1 MILFAGVDAGGT
13 TTRAAVHAADGTR
26 LGHGTA
32 GPGNPA
38 AHGHAAAGAAIEQA
52 LRRALDG
59 LDPSLVA
66 ASVAGVAGGDDDF
79 AELLRGVWAAC
90 GIAAPPRTVGDVDVA
105 YAAGTPAPSGTLLLA
120 GTGAAAARFRDR
132 AVVAVAD
139 GLGWLLGDEG
149 GGFWIGRAGVRAAVR
164 ALDRGL
170 PAGPLVELVT
180 AHFGLPTPAAS
191 SAGPA
196 GSGAS
201 SAGVAGSDGTVS
213 GVAGAGVAGSG
224 GTVSGVIG
232 EPRGRADRIVRLAQ
246 ADRML
251 VAAASPLVAEAA
263 AAGDGCAAEIVG
275 EAARRLAETAGRVH
289 GEGPIVLAG
298 GVLTADGPV
307 RAAVMELLA
316 GQEVVT
322 ARDGAAGASW
332 LAALDHLGDAATH
345 ARFTGGTRQPP

>member
-13 TTRAAVHAADGTR
+13 TTRAALHAADGTR
-26 LGHGTA
+26 LGYGTA

-38 AHGHAAAGAAIEQA
+38 AHGDSVAGAAIEQA

-66 ASVAGVAGGDDDF
+66 ASVAGVAGADDGF
-79 AELLRGVWAAC
+79 AEVLRRVWTAC
-90 GIAAPPRTVGDVDVA
+90 GIAAPPRLVGDVDVA

-120 GTGAAAARFRDR
+120 GTGAAAARFSGR
-132 AVVAVAD
+132 AVAAVAD

-170 PAGPLVELVT
+170 PYGLLVELVS
-180 AHFGLPTPAAS
+180 AHFG
-191 SAGPA
+191 
-196 GSGAS
+196 
-201 SAGVAGSDGTVS
+201 VA
-213 GVAGAGVAGSG
+213 
-224 GTVSGVIG
+224 G
-232 EPRGRADRIVRLAQ
+232 EPRRRADRIVRLAQ

-263 AAGDGCAAEIVG
+263 AGDERAAGIVG
-275 EAARRLAETAGRVH
+275 EAARRLAATAGRVH
-289 GEGPIVLAG
+289 SEGPIVLAG
-298 GVLTADGPV
+298 GVLAADGPV
-307 RAAVMELLA
+307 RTAVMALLT
-316 GQEVVT
+316 GREVVT

-332 LAALDHLGDAATH
+332 LAALDRLGDLGAH
-345 ARFTGGTRQPP
+345 GRFTATA

>member
-13 TTRAAVHAADGTR
+13 TTRAALHAADGTR
-26 LGHGTA
+26 LGYGTA

-38 AHGHAAAGAAIEQA
+38 AHGASAAGAAIEQA

-66 ASVAGVAGGDDDF
+66 ASVAGVAGADDGF
-79 AELLRGVWAAC
+79 AEVLRHIWAGC
-90 GIAAPPRTVGDVDVA
+90 GIASPPRLVGDVDVA

-120 GTGAAAARFRDR
+120 GTGAAAARFSGR
-132 AVVAVAD
+132 AVTAVAD

-149 GGFWIGRAGVRAAVR
+149 GGFWIGRAGVRAAVH

-170 PAGPLVELVT
+170 PSGPLAELVS
-180 AHFGLPTPAAS
+180 AHFGVT
-191 SAGPA
+191 
-196 GSGAS
+196 
-201 SAGVAGSDGTVS
+201 
-213 GVAGAGVAGSG
+213 
-224 GTVSGVIG
+224 G
-232 EPRGRADRIVRLAQ
+232 EPRRRADRIVRLAQ

-263 AAGDGCAAEIVG
+263 GAGDGGAARIVG
-275 EAARRLAETAGRVH
+275 EAARRLAATAGRVP

-307 RAAVMELLA
+307 RTAVMALL
-316 GQEVVT
+316 GEREVVT
-322 ARDGAAGASW
+322 ARDGAGGASW
-332 LAALDHLGDAATH
+332 LAALDRLGDLGTH
-345 ARFTGGTRQPP
+345 ARFTGPGQHAQSARGRAVSRACR

>member
-79 AELLRGVWAAC
+79 AGMLRRVWAAC
-90 GIAAPPRTVGDVDVA
+90 GMAAPPRTVGDVDVA

-170 PAGPLVELVT
+170 PPGPLVELVS
-180 AHFGLPTPAAS
+180 AHFGVPGAAS
-191 SAGPA
+191 AGA
-196 GSGAS
+196 
-201 SAGVAGSDGTVS
+201 AGSD
-213 GVAGAGVAGSG
+213 
-224 GTVSGVIG
+224 GVIG
-232 EPRGRADRIVRLAQ
+232 EPRWRADRIVRLAQ

-275 EAARRLAETAGRVH
+275 AAARRLAETAGRVH

-298 GVLTADGPV
+298 GVLSADGPV

-332 LAALDHLGDAATH
+332 LAALGHLGAAATH